1 MCILSLVYFPKP
13 NREPATVYSI
23 ATLDNDPVFASYV
36 NSIIL
41 ATVYAVHHGITQ
53 DSTVYM
59 PAMTL
64 FGKYFLW
71 ALKDAIEGKFH
82 ELKEMIGIHEKIIPP
97 FLCSLLLS

>member
-1 MCILSLVYFPKP
+1 M
-13 NREPATVYSI
+13 YSI
-23 ATLDNDPVFASYV
+23 ATIDDDPVFASYV

-41 ATVYAVHHGITQ
+41 ATVYAVRHRITK
-53 DSTVYM
+53 DSTLYM

-82 ELKEMIGIHEKIIPP
+82 ALNEMLDIY
-97 FLCSLLLS
+97 L

>member
-1 MCILSLVYFPKP
+1 MNC
-13 NREPATVYSI
+13 
-23 ATLDNDPVFASYV
+23 
-36 NSIIL
+36 IIL
-41 ATVYAVHHGITQ
+41 ATVYAVSRGITR